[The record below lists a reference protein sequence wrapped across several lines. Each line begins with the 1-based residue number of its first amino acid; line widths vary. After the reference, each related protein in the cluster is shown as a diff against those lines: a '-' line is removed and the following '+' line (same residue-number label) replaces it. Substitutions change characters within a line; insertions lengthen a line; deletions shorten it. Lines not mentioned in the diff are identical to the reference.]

1 MGFCKIKVVLSLT
14 IKRSLELTGH
24 ATIQGSDF
32 VLAKRKCGGGE
43 ARAAAQTRVPQS
55 GQVLRDKRPDP
66 RLSEDGHP
74 PVCVEF
80 RRTRDGGMRLIPSPE
95 SFAAECNADR

>member
-32 VLAKRKCGGGE
+32 VLAKRKRGGGG
-43 ARAAAQTRVPQS
+43 ARAAAQTRV
-55 GQVLRDKRPDP
+55 
-66 RLSEDGHP
+66 
-74 PVCVEF
+74 
-80 RRTRDGGMRLIPSPE
+80 
-95 SFAAECNADR
+95 